1 MYSVTNTSNAI
12 VDIDLTDP
20 DVEAAASK
28 IQAAFKMRGKKNLF
42 KK

>member
-1 MYSVTNTSNAI
+1 MYSATNTNNAI

-20 DVEAAASK
+20 EVEVAASK
-28 IQAAFKMRGKKNLF
+28 IQMRGKKNLF